1 MSITRLPQPNRR
13 RRNRSN
19 LPVEQASRW
28 RAPAS
33 LPQTPTDTEPLV
45 PPSLALLA
53 LEARALLELT
63 AWGLTWPWFERAGRG
78 DGHPVLVLPGFLAND
93 LSTWPLR
100 QFLQR
105 LGYAA
110 YPWGQGANRGPVS
123 GLEQRLLDRIARLAD
138 EHGHKVS
145 LVGWS
150 LGGLMA
156 RVLAWR
162 SPDTVRSVITLGSPL
177 SGQPEGTN
185 VGRIFEWVSGLDTR
199 DPRVREMLGGH
210 PPVPMTSILS
220 KSDGVVHWRASLA
233 PEAERTETI
242 EVSASHFGMG
252 VNPIVLWA
260 IADRLAQRPER
271 WQPFE
276 RSGWR
281 KLLYRD
287 PRRVAME
294 DLFGG

>member
-1 MSITRLPQPNRR
+1 MSVTKLPPRNPRR
-13 RRNRSN
+13 RRGQAAPPAHARRSVR
-19 LPVEQASRW
+19 PRVETVAEERAS
-28 RAPAS
+28 
-33 LPQTPTDTEPLV
+33 
-45 PPSLALLA
+45 PPSLMLLA
-53 LEARALLELT
+53 LEARALLELS
-63 AWGLTWPWFERAGRG
+63 AWGLAWPWFDRAGRG
-78 DGHPVLVLPGFLAND
+78 DGHPVLVLPGFLAGD

-105 LGYAA
+105 LGYSA
-110 YPWGQGANRGPVS
+110 YPWEEGANRGPRP
-123 GLEQRLLDRIARLAD
+123 GLEQRLLDRINALAD
-138 EHGHKVS
+138 RHGHKVS

-150 LGGLMA
+150 LGGLIS

-162 SPDTVRSVITLGSPL
+162 APQQVRAVITLGSPL
-177 SGQPEGTN
+177 TGDPDGTN
-185 VGRIFEWVSGLDTR
+185 VGRIFEWITGLDSSDPKLR
-199 DPRVREMLGGH
+199 DMLGEH

-233 PEAERTETI
+233 PEAERSETLQ
-242 EVSASHFGMG
+242 VPATHFGMG

-260 IADRLAQRPER
+260 IADRLAQHPDR
-271 WQPFE
+271 WQPFQ

-287 PRRVAME
+287 PRRVPLE